1 MAALKQRIA
10 AATAAAV
17 RGRER
22 DRVRALRLVNAAIKQ
37 AEIDGRHRGRDEQPL
52 ADGDVQAVLVKMRKQ
67 RQDSAAQFAQAERAD
82 LVAVEEYEIGVIE
95 EFLPAALAASEVE
108 AKVAAAV
115 AGTGA
120 ATMRDMG
127 KVMAAL
133 KTELAGRADMALVSR
148 LVRAALGG

>member
-1 MAALKQRIA
+1 MSELRQRIA
-10 AATAAAV
+10 DATSAAV

-22 DRVRALRLVNAAIKQ
+22 ERVKALRLVNAAIKQ
-37 AEIDGRHRGRDEQPL
+37 AEIDGRRPGGAPELR
-52 ADGDVQAVLVKMRKQ
+52 DGDVVAVLARMRKQ
-67 RQDSAAQFAQAERAD
+67 RQDSVAQFAQAGRAD
-82 LVAVEEYEIGVIE
+82 LVAIEEREIAVIE
-95 EFLPAALAASEVE
+95 EFLPTALTESEVE

-115 AGTGA
+115 DLAG
-120 ATMRDMG
+120 ATAMRDMG